1 MSFEGTD
8 DFSQLTRYDD
18 RLRGDARRFELVTL
32 PYQDFA
38 GMNASLELLRS
49 VGVERTREHLRVL
62 HRPILEWA
70 GRSGTKVMSPTDS
83 HGSGILCIA
92 PPAVDEVFRR
102 LKAARIVCSLR
113 EGMIRLSPH
122 FYNSVG
128 DMERVVQALESEN

>member
-1 MSFEGTD
+1 
-8 DFSQLTRYDD
+8 
-18 RLRGDARRFELVTL
+18 
-32 PYQDFA
+32 
-38 GMNASLELLRS
+38 MNASLELLRS

-70 GRSGTKVMSPTDS
+70 GRSGTKVMSPADS